1 MMKKLLLLFAAAA
14 MVLAFS
20 MPAAAAEY
28 VGHQE
33 CCENCP
39 KCDLDDILCPE
50 TSLNEDDFCDYFDY
64 DSPVLEGKTEPYAVK
79 TGAHGYDESENW
91 ANANCKVIFDICCC
105 DEEAIAYF
113 TVGQTIGVRMTSLTD
128 GFYFTGD
135 TVHIDIYEDDPPA
148 SEPDACD
155 LQDMRGPEPFPG
167 PYIYTNAAGDVIGPA
182 VKTSGCTVPIGE
194 KAVVLESEKLTGYV
208 ITDTDINE
216 SRCMWWFDMPAMR
229 YDVDDATRGAR
240 VNVKIELLTAESGI
254 CGDWKVICECI
265 VDLGVWCPERD
276 YGCMYFPY
284 VLPGATAWHTG
295 IVVTNLTSGTSYAV
309 APADMVATF
318 TLTDK
323 TGAQF
328 TYVKDDFTNVVW
340 STWLNDILAEFDG
353 TPATGPGWLKVKT
366 NFEVDGYEFLTD
378 GVFGAGTLPRRP
390 HPCW

>member
-39 KCDLDDILCPE
+39 KCDLDDIECPE
-50 TSLNEDDFCDYFDY
+50 TSLNQEDFCDYFDY
-64 DSPVLEGKTEPYAVK
+64 DTVRGNAGALR
-79 TGAHGYDESENW
+79 TGAHGYTGDNE
-91 ANANCKVIFDICCC
+91 NCKVIFDICCC

-113 TVGQTIGVRMTSLTD
+113 IVGQTIGVRMTSLTD

-135 TVHIDIYEDDPPA
+135 TVHIDIYEED
-148 SEPDACD
+148 
-155 LQDMRGPEPFPG
+155 GPYCTTDTMVAPKPFPT
-167 PYIYTNAAGDVIGPA
+167 PYIYRNAAGTVITYA
-182 VKTSGCTVPIGE
+182 AKTSGCTVPALE

-208 ITDTDINE
+208 ITQEDIDD

-240 VNVKIELLTAESGI
+240 VNVKIELMTAESGI
-254 CGDWKVICECI
+254 CADWKVICECI
-265 VDLGVWCPERD
+265 VDLGVWCPERPAHD
-276 YGCMYFPY
+276 SMYFPY
-284 VLPGATAWHTG
+284 VLPGDTAWHTG
-295 IVVTNLTSGTSYAV
+295 IVVTNLSSGTSYAV

-328 TYVKDDFTNVVW
+328 TYEKSDFTTVVW

-353 TPATGPGWLKVKT
+353 TPATGSGWLKVDT

-378 GVFGAGTLPRRP
+378 GIFGAGTLPRKP
-390 HPCW
+390 WYLW

>member
-39 KCDLDDILCPE
+39 KCDLDDINCPE
-50 TSLNEDDFCDYFDY
+50 TSLNEDDACYYFDY
-64 DSPVLEGKTEPYAVK
+64 DTVSGNSGAVK
-79 TGAHGYDESENW
+79 TGAHGYTGN
-91 ANANCKVIFDICCC
+91 NANCKVIFDICCC
-105 DEEAIAYF
+105 DAEAIEYF
-113 TVGQTIGVRMTSLTD
+113 TVDQTIGVRMTSLTD

-135 TVHIDIYEDDPPA
+135 TVHIDIYEDDPAAP
-148 SEPDACD
+148 EPDACD
-155 LQDMRGPEPFPG
+155 LDNMRDPQPFST
-167 PYIYTNAAGDVIGPA
+167 PYIYKNAAGAKIGPA
-182 VKTSGCTVPIGE
+182 DKHDPACTVPALQ
-194 KAVVLESEKLTGYV
+194 KAVSLESEKLTGYV
-208 ITDTDINE
+208 ITQPDIDD

-229 YDVDDATRGAR
+229 YDLDDATRGAR

-254 CGDWKVICECI
+254 CADWKVICECI
-265 VDLGVWCPERD
+265 VDLGVWCPESAYTD
-276 YGCMYFPY
+276 CIYFPY

-295 IVVTNLTSGTSYAV
+295 IVVTNLSSGTSYAV

-366 NFEVDGYEFLTD
+366 NFSTDGYEFLTD
-378 GVFGAGTLPRRP
+378 GVFGAGTLPRL
-390 HPCW
+390 PCPCGM